1 MILETIFKNVTEG
14 KKAEVESGVQAA
26 LSSGISA
33 EDILNKALIAAMDDV
48 GQRFEAGD
56 FFVPEMLVAA
66 RAMQAGLDIL
76 KPYLAE
82 TGVESAGTVAMGT
95 VKGDL
100 HDIGKNLV
108 GMMLEGAGFEVM
120 DLGTDVDPGK
130 FAEAVRNGAN
140 VVGMSALLTTTM
152 GGMADVIEAV
162 EDINM
167 RDEVKI
173 IVGGAP
179 VTPEYAEQIGA
190 DGFAADAS
198 SAVKKVRELLGK
210 TDKIAA
216 S

>member
-1 MILETIFKNVTEG
+1 MELETIFQNVTEG
-14 KKAEVESGVQAA
+14 KAPEVKSGVQAA
-26 LSSGISA
+26 LDSGVPA

-66 RAMQAGLDIL
+66 RAMQGGLDLL
-76 KPYLAE
+76 KPHLAE
-82 TGVESAGTVAMGT
+82 IGVQSAGTVAMGAS
-95 VKGDL
+95 KGDL

-108 GMMLEGAGFEVM
+108 AMMLEGAGFEVM
-120 DLGTDVDPGK
+120 DLGTDVDPTK

-152 GGMADVIEAV
+152 GSMADVIEAV

-167 RDEVKI
+167 RDKVKI
-173 IVGGAP
+173 IIGGAP

-198 SAVKKVRELLGK
+198 SAVKKVRELL
-210 TDKIAA
+210 A
-216 S
+216 

>member
-1 MILETIFKNVTEG
+1 MQLETIFQNITKG
-14 KKAEVESGVQAA
+14 KVADVESGVQAA
-26 LSSGISA
+26 LDSGVSP
-33 EDILNKALIAAMDDV
+33 EDILNNALIAAMDDV
-48 GQRFEAGD
+48 GQRFEDGD

-66 RAMQAGLDIL
+66 RAMQAGLNIL
-76 KPYLAE
+76 KPHLAE
-82 TGVESAGTVAMGT
+82 TSYQSAGTVAIGT

-120 DLGTDVDPGK
+120 DLGTDVGPEK

-152 GGMADVIEAV
+152 DSMADVIEAV

-167 RDEVKI
+167 RDKVKI
-173 IVGGAP
+173 IIGGAP
-179 VTPEYAEQIGA
+179 VTPEYAEEIGA

-198 SAVKKVRELLGK
+198 GAVKKVRELL
-210 TDKIAA
+210 A
-216 S
+216 